1 MSTPI
6 VVTETNQVVSSS
18 VLSTEVITVLEPQV
32 LLVTS
37 ESTTT
42 VVNTEH
48 ENIVQQLE
56 QVAVVTS
63 STQGPQG
70 PPGASDNYVYLVA
83 ATAIGGNR
91 AVAVNSSG
99 LTYAG
104 TTSTNILGIS
114 VSAVDAGQLA
124 QIQISGIITE
134 PSWNWLPQ
142 TPIFVSDSG
151 ILTQQVPETG
161 SLFIVGYPV
170 LSTQI
175 FIDKQA
181 PILLG

>member
-1 MSTPI
+1 MNTILVEPAQPVI
-6 VVTETNQVVSSS
+6 VATSNNNILVELGTNAVVVSSDTANIVS
-18 VLSTEVITVLEPQV
+18 YAPETY
-32 LLVTS
+32 
-37 ESTTT
+37 TT
-42 VVNTEH
+42 VSVG
-48 ENIVQQLE
+48 
-56 QVAVVTS
+56 
-63 STQGPQG
+63 TQGPQG
-70 PPGASDNYVYLVA
+70 IPGASDNYVYLVA
-83 ATAIGGNR
+83 ATDIGGHR
-91 AVAVNSSG
+91 AVAATSTG

-114 VSAVDAGQLA
+114 VSAVVAGQLA

-151 ILTQQVPETG
+151 VLTQQVPETG